1 MVRYPQPIRQPCF
14 LDRSLDSFLKQLK
27 PKLLQHSKSHGE
39 GTCLTDLQLHPVALF
54 WQDKTKVSEASKPV
68 AVNVVIL
75 QRCSGNTHEKLGI
88 YFLVKFLA
96 SRHLPFKL

>member
-1 MVRYPQPIRQPCF
+1 MIRYPQPIRQPCF
-14 LDRSLDSFLKQLK
+14 LGRSSDSFLKQLK

-54 WQDKTKVSEASKPV
+54 WQDKNKASEASKPV
-68 AVNVVIL
+68 AVDVVIL

-88 YFLVKFLA
+88 YFFVKFLA